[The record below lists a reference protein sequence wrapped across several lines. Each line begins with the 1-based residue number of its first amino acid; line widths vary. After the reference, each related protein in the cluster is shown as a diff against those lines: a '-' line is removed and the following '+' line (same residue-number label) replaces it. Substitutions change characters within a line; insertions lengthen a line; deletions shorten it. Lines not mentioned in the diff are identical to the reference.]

1 MKQHS
6 LNTVHIEIDN
16 GTHELDNV
24 IQIING
30 GIQRVYRSM
39 IQVFVKGSDKAVE
52 LYKKAFDAELV
63 SSYPHSDGTFKHAE
77 LNVYGQILAISEALE
92 NEERITGTTMQFCL
106 HFGKD
111 KEEIVQK
118 AYDTLKDDAKILCP
132 LGPCNFSALMVDL
145 IDKYGVRWCI
155 FA

>member
-1 MKQHS
+1 
-6 LNTVHIEIDN
+6 
-16 GTHELDNV
+16 
-24 IQIING
+24 
-30 GIQRVYRSM
+30 M
-39 IQVFVKGSDKAVE
+39 IQVYVKGSDKAVE

-63 SSYPHSDGTFKHAE
+63 ASYPHSDGTFMHAE

-106 HFGKD
+106 HFGKG

-118 AYDTLKDDAKILCP
+118 AYDTLKDGAKIICP
-132 LGPCNFSALMVDL
+132 LSPCNYSTLMVDL